1 MINAYLGRE
10 ISYNIDVDKKQHVV
24 LKDKFT
30 LNLESFEHIG
40 IFAKSSGGKSYGAL
54 VLLEESILVPHNIF
68 STIFIDPLGNSS
80 TMRIP
85 NRTGEIDVWN
95 NLLNRN
101 EISPKGMGEKVK
113 FIIPADSI
121 KKFDKLMYDATFSI
135 ATKNLTVELFC
146 YAFGLKPLDA
156 QASLYGK
163 VKKQMDGEYEGNDY
177 SLEEFLEQ
185 IRSVDYHPSTKDALI
200 RKLEALENLNFITK
214 SAPEVYDIVKPNQA
228 LIFNL
233 SMSSRYTNRL
243 IVNFFAQQLMEHRN
257 LINSKINLA
266 KIKIELEEKEWRQYN
281 DWYLPPVRL
290 IIDEAHEFLPR
301 NPVLQTFIKLGRNI
315 GCLMGFISQRAD
327 LEKDNYANMGHLFIG
342 PMRFDEDISTLRAL
356 TGTERSHDNFKKLV
370 KQQTNGCFLYHN
382 LNSLYSEKLI
392 RIRPRYSLHPASN
405 QAENELKYLDVPK
418 YSEYSEYEEEEE
430 EQNGRE
436 NFLVNQLDPKLEL
449 VEFLGK
455 SIKSLDEIPIHL
467 KHIIPILVENG
478 ILRKNNDKIAWT
490 LKPVG

>member
-1 MINAYLGRE
+1 MTDAYLGRE
-10 ISYNIDVDKKQHVV
+10 ISYNIDVDKKQRAI

-40 IFAKSSGGKSYGAL
+40 IFAKSGGGKSYGAL
-54 VLLEESILVPHNIF
+54 VLVEESILAAHNFF

-85 NRTGEIDVWN
+85 NRTGEINAWN
-95 NLLNRN
+95 ELLNKH
-101 EISPKGMGEKVK
+101 EISPKGMAEKVK
-113 FIIPADSI
+113 FIIPAESVS
-121 KKFDKLMYDATFSI
+121 KFDKLMYDETFAIS
-135 ATKNLTVELFC
+135 AKNLTLELFC

-163 VKKQMDGEYEGNDY
+163 IKKIINEEYGGDDY
-177 SLEEFLEQ
+177 SLSEFLER
-185 IRSVDYHPSTKDALI
+185 IRVTDYHPASKDALI

-214 SAPEVYDIVKPNQA
+214 HAPEVYDIVKPNQA

-233 SMSSRYTNRL
+233 SMSSKYTNRL

-266 KIKIELEEKEWRQYN
+266 KFKMELEEKEWRQYN
-281 DWYLPPVRL
+281 DWYLPPVRMF
-290 IIDEAHEFLPR
+290 IDEAHEFLPR
-301 NPVLQTFIKLGRNI
+301 NPVLRTYIKIGRNI

-370 KQQTNGCFLYHN
+370 KQQTNGCFLYYN
-382 LNSLYSEKLI
+382 LNNLYSEKLI
-392 RIRPRYSLHPASN
+392 RVRPRYSLHPASN
-405 QAENELKYLDVPK
+405 KAENELKYLEIP
-418 YSEYSEYEEEEE
+418 EYPEYGEYEEESKIENGD
-430 EQNGRE
+430 EQY
-436 NFLVNQLDPKLEL
+436 LKQEL

-455 SIKSLDEIPIHL
+455 SIKALDEIPLHL
-467 KHIIPILVENG
+467 RQIVPTLLENG
-478 ILRKNNDKIAWT
+478 ILHKSDNKIAWT
-490 LKPVG
+490 LKPLV